1 MTSRREVTV
10 ASVQID
16 VKIGDVAE
24 TLGRIGR
31 WIDRA
36 AAKGADIVLFPEL
49 VLSAG
54 YSLGDGFYE
63 VADTIPGPATEALG
77 RKAREHK
84 LYVVAGIA
92 ERDDTGTVFNS
103 AVIVGRD
110 GEVAG
115 SYRKTHIFPATE
127 SFFALG
133 SELPVFDLDFGRV
146 AIPICYDLEFPEPAR
161 VLCLKGAELLLSMA
175 AHWVGTGTVGT
186 PANFVTTIYA
196 ARALENRVPV
206 VLSNR
211 IGFDPGLNDK
221 FVGLSRILDAD
232 GMTLAAMSDD
242 SEGMITATFDL
253 EEQRRKRRSYNYFRD
268 RKPRL
273 YKSLA
278 EGASSREP
286 A

>member
-10 ASVQID
+10 ASVQMD

-24 TLGRIGR
+24 TLRRIER

-36 AAKGADIVLFPEL
+36 AAKGADIALFPEL

-54 YSLGDGFYE
+54 YSLGDAFYD
-63 VADTIPGPATEALG
+63 VAEPIPGRSIETIG

-92 ERDDTGTVFNS
+92 ERDETGTVFNS
-103 AVIVGRD
+103 AVILGRD
-110 GEVAG
+110 GAVAG

-146 AIPICYDLEFPEPAR
+146 AVPICYDLEFPEPAR

-175 AHWVGTGTVGT
+175 AHWIGTGTVGT

-206 VLSNR
+206 VLANR
-211 IGFDPGLNDK
+211 VGFDPGLNDK
-221 FVGLSRILDAD
+221 FVGLSRIVDAD
-232 GMTLAAMSDD
+232 GMTMAAMSDD
-242 SEGMITATFDL
+242 SEGMITATLDL

-268 RKPRL
+268 RKPGL
-273 YKSLA
+273 YDTLAAAAVSPKSI
-278 EGASSREP
+278 
-286 A
+286 